1 MARFSRLQVL
11 NQLHQTPF
19 VPLFFH
25 QDAQVAVEVIRA
37 CYTGGVRVF
46 EFTNRGDFAH
56 ETFAQITKAA
66 AQYFPDLVIGAGTI
80 VDAPTAALYIQL
92 GADFIVAPY
101 FNADV
106 AKLCN
111 RRKVAYIPGC
121 ATLTEVGTAEEAG
134 CEIVKLFPGDGLS
147 PKFVKALKG
156 PMPWSSVL
164 ITGGVEPTATSL
176 ESWFSAGATAVG
188 LGSQLFK
195 REWIN
200 SKNYAAIQQ
209 TCFDCLE
216 IIRKL
221 KQV

>member
-1 MARFSRLQVL
+1 MSRFSRLHVL
-11 NQLHQTPF
+11 NQLHRTPF

-25 QDAQVAVEVIRA
+25 QDAQVAIEVLGA
-37 CYTGGVRVF
+37 CYAGGVRVF

-56 ETFAQITKAA
+56 ETFAQITKMAA
-66 AQYFPDLVIGAGTI
+66 LHFPDLVIGAGTI
-80 VDAPTAALYIQL
+80 VDAPTATLYIQL

-101 FNADV
+101 FNSDV

-111 RRKVAYIPGC
+111 RRKIAYMPGC
-121 ATLTEVGTAEEAG
+121 ATLTEVGQAEEAG

-164 ITGGVEPTATSL
+164 ITGGVEPTQASL
-176 ESWFSAGATAVG
+176 ESWFAAGATAVG

-195 REWIN
+195 KEWLDT
-200 SKNYAAIQQ
+200 KNYTIIER
-209 TCFDCLE
+209 TCADCLD
-216 IIRKL
+216 IIHNL
-221 KQV
+221 KTK